1 VRRLEV
7 KVFNGS
13 FGHPGVLLRLRR
25 KLERSAAMGQC
36 LLVDGEGV
44 DELSPIQVH
53 ALFAGLPPE
62 KVRPV
67 GFPALRPFPLPLKL
81 PSEIREKRTEG
92 R

>member
-1 VRRLEV
+1 MKRLEV

-25 KLERSAAMGQC
+25 KIERSAAMGEC

-44 DELSPIQVH
+44 EDLSPIQVH

-67 GFPALRPFPLPLKL
+67 GFPALRPHPLPLNL
-81 PSEIREKRTEG
+81 PCKTSESGG